1 MCRGTRR
8 ASTAPTQPSGPGSQP
23 HSSAPGI
30 VETVRF
36 FAVGTNMDEEL
47 LGNWVPFP
55 RRLTIASLSGFT
67 LRWHKRSSEGGKL
80 APLRTGRPDDV
91 VWGVVYEVDATAWQQ
106 IDEAQRGA
114 GYREERVTVV
124 GPDGA
129 EHDAS
134 VFVARAEMIDD
145 SIMPTRSYR
154 DPIVS
159 AARANGLPAEYVDEL
174 ARTPVAD
181 P

>member
-1 MCRGTRR
+1 MPRR
-8 ASTAPTQPSGPGSQP
+8 AISIWPRQRRLRL
-23 HSSAPGI
+23 SARMLQ
-30 VETVRF
+30 TVKF

-47 LGNWVPFP
+47 FRNWISSP
-55 RRLTIASLSGFT
+55 RRLTIASLPGFT

-80 APLRTGRPDDV
+80 APLRTGRADDV
-91 VWGVVYEVDATAWQQ
+91 VWGVVYEVDELAWQQ
-106 IDEAQRGA
+106 IDEGQRGA

-124 GPDGA
+124 APDRD

-134 VFVARAEMIDD
+134 VYVARAEMIDD
-145 SIMPTRSYR
+145 SILPMRSYR
-154 DPIVS
+154 DPIVT

-181 P
+181 A

>member
-1 MCRGTRR
+1 MQS

-23 HSSAPGI
+23 YSSAPGI

-47 LGNWVPFP
+47 LGNWIPFP
-55 RRLTIASLSGFT
+55 RRLTIASLSGFA

-91 VWGVVYEVDATAWQQ
+91 VWGVVYEVDGTAWQQ

-134 VFVARAEMIDD
+134 VFVARAEMIDE
-145 SIMPTRSYR
+145 SIMPMRSYR

>member
-23 HSSAPGI
+23 HSGAPGI

-47 LGNWVPFP
+47 LGNWIPFP
-55 RRLTIASLSGFT
+55 RRLTIASLWGFT

-80 APLRTGRPDDV
+80 APLRTGHPDDV
-91 VWGVVYEVDATAWQQ
+91 VWGVVYEVDGPARQQ

-134 VFVARAEMIDD
+134 VFVARAEMIDE
-145 SIMPTRSYR
+145 SIMPMRSYR

>member
-1 MCRGTRR
+1 MKWT
-8 ASTAPTQPSGPGSQP
+8 PPPGSKSTK
-23 HSSAPGI
+23 HS
-30 VETVRF
+30 
-36 FAVGTNMDEEL
+36 
-47 LGNWVPFP
+47 
-55 RRLTIASLSGFT
+55 
-67 LRWHKRSSEGGKL
+67 
-80 APLRTGRPDDV
+80 
-91 VWGVVYEVDATAWQQ
+91 GVLATA
-106 IDEAQRGA
+106 R
-114 GYREERVTVV
+114 RVAVPV

-134 VFVARAEMIDD
+134 VFVARAEMIDE
-145 SIMPTRSYR
+145 SIMPMRSYR

>member
-1 MCRGTRR
+1 LSRR
-8 ASTAPTQPSGPGSQP
+8 
-23 HSSAPGI
+23 I
-30 VETVRF
+30 VKTVRF
-36 FAVGTNMDEEL
+36 FAVGTNMNEEL
-47 LGNWVPFP
+47 LRNWIPFP
-55 RRLTIASLSGFT
+55 RRLTVASLSGFT

-80 APLRTGRPDDV
+80 APLRTGHPDDV
-91 VWGVVYEVDATAWQQ
+91 VWGVVYEVDGIAWQQ

-124 GPDGA
+124 DPGRT

-134 VFVARAEMIDD
+134 VYVARTEMIDD
-145 SIMPTRSYR
+145 SMLPMRSYR
-154 DPIVS
+154 DPIVT

-181 P
+181 S

>member
-1 MCRGTRR
+1 M
-8 ASTAPTQPSGPGSQP
+8 
-23 HSSAPGI
+23 
-30 VETVRF
+30 RF

-47 LGNWVPFP
+47 LGNWIHLP

-67 LRWHKRSSEGGKL
+67 LRWHKRSAEGGKL
-80 APLRTGRPDDV
+80 APLRTGHPNDI
-91 VWGVVYEVDATAWQQ
+91 VWGVVYEVDGAAWQQ

-114 GYREERVTVV
+114 GYREERVTVIA
-124 GPDGA
+124 PDGA
-129 EHDAS
+129 EHGAS
-134 VFVARAEMIDD
+134 VYVARAEMIDD
-145 SIMPTRSYR
+145 SIMPMRSYR

-159 AARANGLPAEYVDEL
+159 AARANGLPAHYVDEL

>member
-1 MCRGTRR
+1 VV
-8 ASTAPTQPSGPGSQP
+8 PTHNPFDRPV
-23 HSSAPGI
+23 I
-30 VETVRF
+30 VQAVKF

-47 LGNWVPFP
+47 FRNWIPFP

-67 LRWHKRSSEGGKL
+67 LRWHKQSSEGGKL
-80 APLRTGRPDDV
+80 APLRTGHPDDV
-91 VWGVVYEVDATAWQQ
+91 VWGVVYEVDGIAWQQ

-124 GPDGA
+124 DPDRT

-134 VFVARAEMIDD
+134 VYVARTEMIDD
-145 SIMPTRSYR
+145 SMLPMRSYR
-154 DPIVS
+154 DPIVT

-181 P
+181 S